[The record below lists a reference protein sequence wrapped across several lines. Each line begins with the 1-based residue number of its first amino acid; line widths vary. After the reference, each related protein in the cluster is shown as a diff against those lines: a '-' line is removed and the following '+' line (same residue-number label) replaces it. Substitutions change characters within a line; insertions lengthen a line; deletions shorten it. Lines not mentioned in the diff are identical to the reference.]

1 VIQFASRETLDDDL
15 ICEAAPKWQ
24 SIGRTMPSIR
34 VPTAADL
41 NPVAGVQ
48 SVFGWL
54 GNADGRRARRTSV
67 SADGLRA
74 HIEVRGAQQP
84 ERARLVAD
92 VKVAL
97 NRLEGVDWAEVDA
110 VVGRAT
116 VLFDPEALTEG
127 DLIAAIEAVEQLH
140 DASDERFPH
149 DRPDHPADREPV
161 QRHVFAIAADVVG
174 VGFATG
180 MQALRVVRIPAEIPG
195 LISIADAQP
204 RIRRL
209 LENRIGRPAADVTL
223 VTANALSQAL
233 GQGPLGLVVDI
244 AHRSGMVGESQA
256 RRAAWNRREPEI
268 MDARESLRHRAL
280 SHEPRPV
287 PLPAGPVER
296 YADRAGVGSL
306 AAMSAT
312 LAVTRN
318 PRRASDLLLVG
329 IPKAATLGREA
340 FAAQFDRGLSRH
352 GVITMDASVFRR
364 LDRVDVLVLGADV
377 AVSDGWSIDEVVPF
391 AEHEDVVECTVRAR
405 SLFDIKDPRRVRT
418 RGAWTL
424 APLDDSRPLP
434 RGAVNRSRLVA
445 MGGRRVLALWRG
457 DDLCALVAVLEE
469 PAALADEVV
478 TAAREAGLEV
488 FLAGGTDAFARRLNI
503 DGRLTAGHLAQS
515 IRALQAQD
523 HVTLLVTGD
532 DAAALRASDV
542 GIGVE
547 VSGARVPWGADL
559 LGGAGLANAW
569 RVIDAVP
576 TARDVSRRSALFA
589 LGGASTGAVWASMGP
604 GRTAARRALIP
615 INVSALASMASGGY
629 SGLTATNRPVP
640 RPGPRH
646 PWHALGPDTT
656 LDLLDSSTDGLGE
669 RERAQRA
676 KSSTARVVTA
686 PIGLLRASIDELA
699 NPLTPILAAGAA
711 LSAAVGSTTD
721 AGLVGGV
728 VVVNALVGA
737 AQRMRTERSLRTLEE
752 NGDSPVRARVGGV
765 LRDLRSDSL
774 VVGDVIELGSGDTV
788 RADCRLLEGTALEV
802 DESAITGESL
812 PVPKSVTAVPGAPI
826 AERAS
831 MLYEGSVIAAGRAV
845 ALVVAVGRDTEAGR
859 AAAAGAEPPP
869 SGVERRLGALTR
881 MTIPVTLASGALVTG
896 LGFLYRRPAR
906 AAVGAGVALTVAAV
920 PEGLPTLA
928 TITQIA
934 AARRL
939 ASRHALVRNPRALEA
954 LGRVDQICFDKTGTL
969 TQGKISLALISDG
982 ASDEQLE
989 SLSEHGRLVLA
1000 AARRATPAPG
1010 EDDVLPHATD
1020 QAIILGANALGVGDS
1035 EGRLAWHR
1043 RDEIPFESRRG
1054 YHAVLGD
1061 DGDHNG
1067 RGRTPW
1073 ITMKGAPEVVIPL
1086 CDTWRRAE
1094 RTVELS
1100 AAERRA
1106 LDAKLDALGRRGL
1119 RVLAV
1124 AEAPARGSG
1133 LGDGTDISGL
1143 ELLGFVCL
1151 ADLAR
1156 PEAATAV
1163 RDLQAAGVNV
1173 AMITGDHPS
1182 TAEAI
1187 AAELGLL
1194 GEGRTLTG
1202 ADLDQLDDDELQAVA
1217 PSVSVF
1223 ARVAPSHKVRIV
1235 GAYQRG
1241 GRTVAMTGDGAN
1253 DAAAIRLADA
1263 GIALGGRGTAAARA
1277 GADVIIVDDRI
1288 ETIVEAIAEG
1298 RAMWNSVRD
1307 AVAILVGGNL
1317 GELGFILVGSVL
1329 TGTSP
1334 LNPRQLLLV
1343 NLLTDMAPALTIALR
1358 EPPDRTAETLLHA
1371 GPDAS
1376 LGGTLV
1382 KQIAIRAGATAT
1394 GASTAWMIARVTGT
1408 PTRARTVALAA
1419 LIGTQ
1424 LGQTV
1429 AIGGRSPLVLGASAL
1444 SAAALVTVIQTP
1456 GLSQFFGCRPLGPVG
1471 WFTAIGASTGATAAS
1486 IAIPWAV
1493 ERLGRRIPAPYD
1505 LTQTVFQRGRFAPAA
1520 LSGAAG

>member
-1 VIQFASRETLDDDL
+1 
-15 ICEAAPKWQ
+15 
-24 SIGRTMPSIR
+24 
-34 VPTAADL
+34 
-41 NPVAGVQ
+41 
-48 SVFGWL
+48 
-54 GNADGRRARRTSV
+54 
-67 SADGLRA
+67 
-74 HIEVRGAQQP
+74 
-84 ERARLVAD
+84 
-92 VKVAL
+92 
-97 NRLEGVDWAEVDA
+97 
-110 VVGRAT
+110 
-116 VLFDPEALTEG
+116 
-127 DLIAAIEAVEQLH
+127 
-140 DASDERFPH
+140 
-149 DRPDHPADREPV
+149 
-161 QRHVFAIAADVVG
+161 
-174 VGFATG
+174 
-180 MQALRVVRIPAEIPG
+180 
-195 LISIADAQP
+195 
-204 RIRRL
+204 
-209 LENRIGRPAADVTL
+209 
-223 VTANALSQAL
+223 
-233 GQGPLGLVVDI
+233 
-244 AHRSGMVGESQA
+244 
-256 RRAAWNRREPEI
+256 
-268 MDARESLRHRAL
+268 
-280 SHEPRPV
+280 
-287 PLPAGPVER
+287 
-296 YADRAGVGSL
+296 
-306 AAMSAT
+306 
-312 LAVTRN
+312 
-318 PRRASDLLLVG
+318 
-329 IPKAATLGREA
+329 
-340 FAAQFDRGLSRH
+340 
-352 GVITMDASVFRR
+352 
-364 LDRVDVLVLGADV
+364 
-377 AVSDGWSIDEVVPF
+377 
-391 AEHEDVVECTVRAR
+391 
-405 SLFDIKDPRRVRT
+405 
-418 RGAWTL
+418 
-424 APLDDSRPLP
+424 
-434 RGAVNRSRLVA
+434 
-445 MGGRRVLALWRG
+445 MG
-457 DDLCALVAVLEE
+457 
-469 PAALADEVV
+469 
-478 TAAREAGLEV
+478 
-488 FLAGGTDAFARRLNI
+488 I
-503 DGRLTAGHLAQS
+503 DGA
-515 IRALQAQD
+515 
-523 HVTLLVTGD
+523 
-532 DAAALRASDV
+532 
-542 GIGVE
+542 
-547 VSGARVPWGADL
+547 
-559 LGGAGLANAW
+559 
-569 RVIDAVP
+569 
-576 TARDVSRRSALFA
+576 
-589 LGGASTGAVWASMGP
+589 

-615 INVSALASMASGGY
+615 INVSALASMAAGGY
-629 SGLTATNRPVP
+629 SGLTVTNHPVP

-656 LDLLDSSTDGLGE
+656 LELLDSSTGGLDE
-669 RERAQRA
+669 RERTRRA
-676 KSSTARVVTA
+676 KSSTARIVTA

-699 NPLTPILAAGAA
+699 NPLTPILVAGAA

-737 AQRMRTERSLRTLEE
+737 AQRVRTERSLRTLEE
-752 NGDSPVRARVGGV
+752 NGDAPVRARVGGV

-812 PVPKSVTAVPGAPI
+812 PVPKSVVAVPGAPI
-826 AERAS
+826 AERTS
-831 MLYEGSVIAAGRAV
+831 MLYEGSVIAAGHAV

-859 AAAAGAEPPP
+859 AAAAGAGPPP

-881 MTIPVTLASGALVTG
+881 MTVPVTLASGALVTG

-982 ASDEQLE
+982 AADEQLE

-1020 QAIILGANALGVGDS
+1020 QAIILGADALGVGDS
-1035 EGRLAWHR
+1035 EGRVAWRR

-1061 DGDHNG
+1061 DGDDSTAP
-1067 RGRTPW
+1067 TPW

-1086 CDTWRRAE
+1086 CDTWRRAQ
-1094 RTVELS
+1094 RTVELD
-1100 AAERRA
+1100 AAERRS

-1124 AEAPARGSG
+1124 AEARATTGSG
-1133 LGDGTDISGL
+1133 LGDGTEISGL
-1143 ELLGFVCL
+1143 ELLGFVGL

-1194 GEGRTLTG
+1194 GDRRTLTG
-1202 ADLDQLDDDELQAVA
+1202 ADLDQLDDDELEAVA

-1358 EPPDRTAETLLHA
+1358 EPTDRTAETLLHA

-1376 LGGTLV
+1376 LGRTLV
-1382 KQIAIRAGATAT
+1382 KQIAIRSGATAT

-1471 WFTAIGASTGATAAS
+1471 WFTAISASAGATAAS
-1486 IAIPWAV
+1486 IAVPWAL

-1505 LTQTVFQRGRFAPAA
+1505 LTQTVLQRGRFAPAA